1 MTLLTLILTYQHL
14 GDCCQAAF
22 VLTEQAWPSDCSP
35 WTPLWK
41 EGTVPASTLASQVFP
56 FGAFL
61 PFRDCAILP
70 LTSVPFLQALA
81 FSYSLDFPPVTEP
94 CSHFRSET
102 LYSTLLHPHV
112 HLQKF
117 NSSLKFSRPNN
128 LLTQDLLQELGLPC
142 FLLCCWGL
150 PRTHWPEGSVLH
162 CVRIPDL
169 DGMHN
174 FRGTGR
180 WWRFTN
186 LWGKDVVIEMVVWG
200 LGRAELYVGM
210 L

>member
-1 MTLLTLILTYQHL
+1 MKPESLSSLLWCIWWSLTHHDTLDSHTYQHL

-22 VLTEQAWPSDCSP
+22 VLTEQAWPIWLQSLD
-35 WTPLWK
+35 PLWK
-41 EGTVPASTLASQVFP
+41 EGTVLASTLASQVFP

-70 LTSVPFLQALA
+70 LTSVPFLQALT

-112 HLQKF
+112 PLQKF

-142 FLLCCWGL
+142 FLLCCWAYLGHTGQRDLSYIGL
-150 PRTHWPEGSVLH
+150 EFLIWMVCITSGEREDDE
-162 CVRIPDL
+162 DL
-169 DGMHN
+169 LIYEAKM
-174 FRGTGR
+174 
-180 WWRFTN
+180 
-186 LWGKDVVIEMVVWG
+186 
-200 LGRAELYVGM
+200 
-210 L
+210 